1 MALSKT
7 DKIEDKTDDK
17 NQGPVS
23 DIARLDQFY
32 HSEMGHLVS
41 YFLRKQVQPQLR
53 LDSAID
59 RLGFGYP
66 FMLLPK
72 MTLPVLVPSE
82 MGALAYGPPDGVM
95 TASIH
100 SHAWPI
106 ATDSVNQIIIAHG
119 LEYCHDGEACLSEA
133 NRVLASA
140 GEIVLIVP
148 NRRSLWVRDERTPL
162 GHGRPFSKSQ
172 ITKLLTKTGFTI
184 TNVGRALFTPPFAMH
199 APNRVARAMDH
210 LGHYGWGL
218 FGGVMVIHATKL
230 RYAKKPKGRG
240 ALMVSLSSAL
250 RPSVRPVAKTGSF
263 VAYNR
268 DDITQG

>member
-1 MALSKT
+1 MNSSQKGEQKEIKDDNSLS
-7 DKIEDKTDDK
+7 
-17 NQGPVS
+17 PVS
-23 DIARLDQFY
+23 EIARLDQFY

-41 YFLRKQVQPQLR
+41 YFLRKQIQPQLR
-53 LDSAID
+53 LDSTID

-82 MGALAYGPPDGVM
+82 MGALAYGPSDGVM

-100 SHAWPI
+100 SDAWPI
-106 ATDSVNQIIIAHG
+106 ASDSMNQIIICHG

-140 GEIVLIVP
+140 GEVVLIVP

-172 ITKLLTKTGFTI
+172 ITKLFTKTGFTVTKI
-184 TNVGRALFTPPFAMH
+184 GRALFAPPVAMR
-199 APNRVARAMDH
+199 APKRVARAIDH

-218 FGGVMVIHATKL
+218 FGGVMVIRATKR

-240 ALMVSLSSAL
+240 ALMVSLSTAL

-263 VAYNR
+263 VAHNR
-268 DDITQG
+268 ENLRR